1 MGMDGQ
7 RMAAISMQDL
17 DDTSEAASHLSGSK
31 SHRASGKR
39 ISLCKPAATSAV
51 TVTHRDPGVHDIKD
65 AT

>member
-31 SHRASGKR
+31 SHRALGKE
-39 ISLCKPAATSAV
+39 SASANQLQ
-51 TVTHRDPGVHDIKD
+51 PQQ
-65 AT
+65 

>member
-31 SHRASGKR
+31 SHRALGKE
-39 ISLCKPAATSAV
+39 SASANQLQPQQWQSH
-51 TVTHRDPGVHDIKD
+51 TEPGVHDIKD